1 MKYLKQ
7 YMIIGAVTMITSCS
21 DFLDTAPLDALSPAT
36 TWKTE
41 DDAQKFAIGCY
52 GGNKQDT
59 SPWGN
64 STMVAISYISTAGR
78 ILDITT
84 LNGKTIRPLATVQ

>member
-21 DFLDTAPLDALSPAT
+21 DFLDTAPLDALLPLRGKPRMMPKNLLSGVMAVITTILPAG
-36 TWKTE
+36 K
-41 DDAQKFAIGCY
+41 
-52 GGNKQDT
+52 
-59 SPWGN
+59 
-64 STMVAISYISTAGR
+64 MVAISYISTAGR

>member
-21 DFLDTAPLDALSPAT
+21 DFLDTAPLMPCLLPLRGKPRMMPKNLLSGVMAVITTILPAG
-36 TWKTE
+36 K
-41 DDAQKFAIGCY
+41 
-52 GGNKQDT
+52 
-59 SPWGN
+59 
-64 STMVAISYISTAGR
+64 MVAISYISTAGR

>member
-52 GGNKQDT
+52 GGKN
-59 SPWGN
+59 
-64 STMVAISYISTAGR
+64 
-78 ILDITT
+78 
-84 LNGKTIRPLATVQ
+84 

>member
-52 GGNKQDT
+52 GGNNYDT
-59 SPWGN
+59 SSWK
-64 STMVAISYISTAGR
+64 MVAISYISTAGR

>member
-41 DDAQKFAIGCY
+41 DDAHLLSGVMAVITTILPAGK
-52 GGNKQDT
+52 
-59 SPWGN
+59 
-64 STMVAISYISTAGR
+64 MVAISYISTAGR